1 MTAQNFSRPGAIDL
15 SALRPSG
22 GAPGGAP
29 GGGAPGAAAGTSGA
43 PGGYTF
49 DVTEEGFQAQVLEAS
64 MQHPVVLALWSSRA
78 PDSRPAVE
86 LISTVAESYAGRL
99 TLARLDVDTSAQL
112 AQALQVRA
120 VPYVLAVLRGQP
132 VPLFEGSVDEA
143 AARQALDQVLEAAV
157 ANGISGRAAPVAAD
171 TAGAGDPPVAG
182 GADDIADVPVDPRFA
197 EAEAALQRGDT
208 EGAVAAYR
216 RLLDT
221 TPGDAEVAIR
231 LAQAELVL
239 RTSGADLDAARA
251 AAAERPDDQDAQLL
265 AADLDLLG
273 GHVDEAFDR
282 VIEVVRRTSGDDR
295 DRVRRHLVGLFDVV
309 GGEDARVAAARRR
322 LASALF

>member
-182 GADDIADVPVDPRFA
+182 GADDIADD
-197 EAEAALQRGDT
+197 
-208 EGAVAAYR
+208 
-216 RLLDT
+216 RL
-221 TPGDAEVAIR
+221 
-231 LAQAELVL
+231 
-239 RTSGADLDAARA
+239 
-251 AAAERPDDQDAQLL
+251 
-265 AADLDLLG
+265 
-273 GHVDEAFDR
+273 
-282 VIEVVRRTSGDDR
+282 
-295 DRVRRHLVGLFDVV
+295 
-309 GGEDARVAAARRR
+309 
-322 LASALF
+322 